1 MLGIALSSD
10 NTRKKTC
17 NIAVV
22 PSEEDAF
29 KFNENLESL
38 EFNRGRGAALW
49 GLMYQFL
56 TDSDLRSITDSRR
69 LPNCSALNSLPS
81 RFVTRRPWRSITA
94 VCMV

>member
-49 GLMYQFL
+49 GL
-56 TDSDLRSITDSRR
+56 
-69 LPNCSALNSLPS
+69 
-81 RFVTRRPWRSITA
+81 
-94 VCMV
+94 